1 MRHISFLRVLS
12 ALMAVGGLVLLMDA
26 IYGEMLGGLDEFFL
40 GHMGLGITILAIA
53 IIQIL
58 ANALQLTIGAF
69 AFTNE
74 GNRDMVRFFI
84 ASGILIF
91 LLQLV
96 AFGMQTYMMM
106 EDVVCFGFGL
116 VVPVFF
122 TIGAIRHL
130 MKIRQPR
137 AKSALLI

>member
-1 MRHISFLRVLS
+1 M
-12 ALMAVGGLVLLMDA
+12 MAVGGLVLLMDA

-40 GHMGLGITILAIA
+40 GHMGLGVTILAIA

-74 GNRDMVRFFI
+74 GNHDMVRFFI

-106 EDVVCFGFGL
+106 EDAVCFAFGL

-130 MKIRQPR
+130 MKLRQPKVK
-137 AKSALLI
+137 AAMMI